1 MRKRKKNVPKSNF
14 SNAAIYCNLVNNDF
28 QSTFKVL
35 HAFLSIRS
43 LGELLITN
51 IFKNF
56 NKKVDDDEDELFLP
70 NCWPTKNIKLYF
82 HQKIIAV
89 AFHHCKDQAHC
100 DTWVRIF
107 FKQNCAA

>member
-51 IFKNF
+51 ILKTLI
-56 NKKVDDDEDELFLP
+56 KKLMTMKMNCSCRTVDQRRILSYIFIRKLLP
-70 NCWPTKNIKLYF
+70 
-82 HQKIIAV
+82 
-89 AFHHCKDQAHC
+89 
-100 DTWVRIF
+100 
-107 FKQNCAA
+107 

>member
-1 MRKRKKNVPKSNF
+1 MLKTCSAKRHMQIIDTRSSRITKKWWVKHEKEKKNVPKSNF
-14 SNAAIYCNLVNNDF
+14 SNAAIYFNLVNNDF

-56 NKKVDDDEDELFLP
+56 N
-70 NCWPTKNIKLYF
+70 
-82 HQKIIAV
+82 
-89 AFHHCKDQAHC
+89 
-100 DTWVRIF
+100 
-107 FKQNCAA
+107 